1 MSGYPGANRPH
12 GQHHI
17 MMPDPNAYNNYN
29 YGPPPPVPP
38 PQGYYA
44 GPPPPQQYGGGYDNG
59 GGGGGGFNGGYEQQS
74 GGWVPTEPPIQSQY
88 APPSGFPGQQAQ
100 YNGPP
105 PTHYGQFDQNQGPS
119 RYQGDQF
126 QVHQQPVANAH
137 MYSNCSGKRKALSI
151 GINYTGTSSALRGCI
166 NDSDNMIKFICERYQ
181 YKREDVVQLT
191 DRPGSSNME
200 IPTRANILRAMQW
213 LISDAQPNDS
223 LFFHYSGHGGQ
234 AKDLDGDEDD
244 GYDETIYPIDFKNAG
259 QIIDDEMHAIMVA
272 RLPQGCRLTAIF
284 DSCHSGSALDL
295 PYIYS
300 TQGKIKEPNM
310 LADAGQGAL
319 SAFTSYARGDLGGVF
334 KAVTSVGQKVMGGN
348 KASQIAKQTKS
359 SMADVISWSGCKDSQ
374 TSADTSEA
382 GRATGALSFAFI
394 DSLTKYPQQSY
405 VQLLNTMR
413 DSLRGKCE
421 SMSRSLRVQT
431 LNSRGVVLPTD
442 DQKPQLS
449 CSHELDTSLLFVM

>member
-12 GQHHI
+12 GHHHT

-29 YGPPPPVPP
+29 YNNYGPPPPGPP
-38 PQGYYA
+38 PQGYYG
-44 GPPPPQQYGGGYDNG
+44 GPPPPQQYGAGGGYDNG
-59 GGGGGGFNGGYEQQS
+59 GGGGYNGGYEQQS
-74 GGWVPTEPPIQSQY
+74 GGYVPTQPPIQSQY

-105 PTHYGQFDQNQGPS
+105 PTHYGEFDQNQGPS

-126 QVHQQPVANAH
+126 QVHQQPVANAQ

-166 NDSDNMIKFICERYQ
+166 NDSDNMIKFICERYH

-213 LISDAQPNDS
+213 LVSDAQPNDS

-244 GYDETIYPIDFKNAG
+244 GYDETIYPVDFKNAG

-348 KASQIAKQTKS
+348 KASQITKQTKS

-382 GRATGALSFAFI
+382 GKATGALSFAFI

-413 DSLRGKCE
+413 DSLRGKY
-421 SMSRSLRVQT
+421 
-431 LNSRGVVLPTD
+431 